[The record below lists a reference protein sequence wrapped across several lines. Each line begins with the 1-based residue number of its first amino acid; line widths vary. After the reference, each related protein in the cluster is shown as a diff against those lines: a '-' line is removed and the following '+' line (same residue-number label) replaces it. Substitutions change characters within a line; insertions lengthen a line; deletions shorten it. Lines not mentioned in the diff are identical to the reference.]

1 MIKEGKFGYH
11 EAISVMVITIV
22 INAFFTSP
30 AILVGLVGTTG
41 WYMTLISML
50 TSMFAF
56 MFLYLLLKRFPN
68 KNIMQISDVVLGK
81 WGSSVFLLL
90 FGGFLLWTA
99 SINIREFTE
108 VLKVYVLPRTP
119 PSFIMIMFLIT
130 VVVFS
135 FLGLETIVRF
145 AKFIIYI
152 LGAGLILVI
161 LLSSQNFEMK
171 NLFPILGYGL
181 SNTLIHGLLRSS
193 FYGEIVIIGVIASSL
208 QGYKEIK
215 RIGFSSLFLSGFI
228 TSLCLMVFTFVFP
241 YNVGQE
247 LTSPMYEMAALI
259 NYGGFMQRMEP
270 LFLFLWNF
278 GSFIEIS
285 FILYTSLMIYCHIF
299 RIDDKRPVILPMV
312 TTLYSLSLIPKSII
326 EVTSGLVQTMRSW
339 GWLFYYIPPVIIL
352 IIALIRKKKGG
363 SRNA

>member
-1 MIKEGKFGYH
+1 
-11 EAISVMVITIV
+11 
-22 INAFFTSP
+22 
-30 AILVGLVGTTG
+30 
-41 WYMTLISML
+41 
-50 TSMFAF
+50 
-56 MFLYLLLKRFPN
+56 
-68 KNIMQISDVVLGK
+68 
-81 WGSSVFLLL
+81 
-90 FGGFLLWTA
+90 
-99 SINIREFTE
+99 
-108 VLKVYVLPRTP
+108 
-119 PSFIMIMFLIT
+119 
-130 VVVFS
+130 
-135 FLGLETIVRF
+135 
-145 AKFIIYI
+145 
-152 LGAGLILVI
+152 
-161 LLSSQNFEMK
+161 
-171 NLFPILGYGL
+171 
-181 SNTLIHGLLRSS
+181 
-193 FYGEIVIIGVIASSL
+193 
-208 QGYKEIK
+208 
-215 RIGFSSLFLSGFI
+215 LFLSGFI